1 MIEKMKFLSITG
13 PKADI
18 DRVVNTYLSKYE
30 IHLENALSELT
41 TVQNLTPFLEINPY
55 KEALNTAN
63 LFCEELN
70 SFAADTVKA
79 ETALAAAQTMDVET
93 ALDTIRRIQTDYQD
107 LDKKRSDLENQL
119 TTVDESLRV
128 IRPFRNLDFDI
139 SSILKFR
146 FIRFRFGR
154 IGKEYYQKFERYI
167 YDNLD
172 TIFIKCDE
180 DDQYIWGMY
189 FVPEPESQKVKAVYS
204 SMHFE
209 KIYMPDSYEGTAREA
224 FEQLAQKRS
233 LILSDFNTVSQK
245 RNDFLISHCREILA
259 AQAAI
264 ARLSGNFDIRKLAAC
279 TKGKGENDIFY
290 ILCGWMTEKDA
301 HSFQT
306 DIKDDSKIF
315 CIIDGE
321 DDEHIQP
328 ETHQQPPTK
337 LKNPKLF
344 KPFEMYINMYGLPAY
359 NEMDPTWFVAI
370 TYSFIFGAMFGDA
383 GQGLLLFIGGFLLY
397 KFKHIAL
404 AGIISCAGVFSTIFG
419 ILFGSFFGFENLF
432 PALWLRPMNNM
443 MTVPFIGKLNT
454 VFIVA
459 IGFGMGLILLCMV
472 FNIINAWKAH
482 DTEHIWFDTNSVAG
496 LVFYGSAT
504 VSIALIL
511 TGHTLPGGILLFI
524 MFGIPLILIF
534 FKEPLTALVEKKSE
548 VMPKEKGMFIVQGLF
563 EMFEVLLS
571 YFSNT
576 LSFVRIG
583 AFAVSHAAMMEVV
596 LMLAGFESGHLNWIV
611 VILGNLFVSG
621 MEGLIVG
628 IQVCFVWNT
637 MKCSAASTKVQDA
650 NLSHSALQNNKKINE

>member
-1 MIEKMKFLSITG
+1 MKFVSITG
-13 PKADI
+13 PREDI
-18 DRVVNTYLSKYE
+18 DRVVNNYLSRYE
-30 IHLENALSELT
+30 IHLENALTELT
-41 TVQNLTPFLEINPY
+41 DVKNLSPYLEINPY
-55 KEALNTAN
+55 KEALSTVGS
-63 LFCEELN
+63 FYEEVENPEQASAKKLPIEKALSFVQQIKDEADVLN
-70 SFAADTVKA
+70 KTRQELEEKRDS
-79 ETALAAAQTMDVET
+79 LA
-93 ALDTIRRIQTDYQD
+93 
-107 LDKKRSDLENQL
+107 
-119 TTVDESLRV
+119 ESLR
-128 IRPFRNLDFDI
+128 IIYPFRNVDFDVQ
-139 SSILKFR
+139 SILKMR
-146 FIRFRFGR
+146 YIHYRFGR
-154 IGKEYYQKFERYI
+154 IEKDYFDKFKTYI

-180 DDQYIWGMY
+180 DDRYIWGIY
-189 FVPEPESQKVKAVYS
+189 FVPVHEAQRIHAVYS
-204 SMHFE
+204 AMHFE
-209 KIYMPDSYEGTAREA
+209 KIFVPDQYDGTAKAAYTALEA
-224 FEQLAQKRS
+224 QYKKTIADLDANKAARKAFFRKNASDIVSCKHT
-233 LILSDFNTVSQK
+233 LSQFS
-245 RNDFLISHCREILA
+245 R
-259 AQAAI
+259 
-264 ARLSGNFDIRKLAAC
+264 NFDIRKLAAC
-279 TKGKGENDIFY
+279 THGDNKGEAAADYKPKEPFY

-301 HSFQT
+301 KAFQN
-306 DIKDDSKIF
+306 DISGDSRIF
-315 CIIDGE
+315 CLIDENEQE
-321 DDEHIQP
+321 DAHK
-328 ETHQQPPTK
+328 TPPTK

-344 KPFEMYINMYGLPAY
+344 KPFEMYTKMYGLPAY
-359 NEMDPTWFVAI
+359 GEMDPTWFIAI

-628 IQVCFVWNT
+628 IQVLRLEYYEMFSRFYKGT
-637 MKCSAASTKVQDA
+637 GRKFEPFRPTK
-650 NLSHSALQNNKKINE
+650 

>member
-13 PKADI
+13 PKTDI

-79 ETALAAAQTMDVET
+79 ETAQAAAQTMDVET
-93 ALDTIRRIQTDYQD
+93 ALDTIRRIQKDYQD
-107 LDKKRSDLENQL
+107 LDQKRADLENQL

-233 LILSDFNTVSQK
+233 LILSDFNTASQK
-245 RNDFLISHCREILA
+245 RNDFLISHCQEILA
-259 AQAAI
+259 ARAAI

-279 TKGKGENDIFY
+279 TRGKGERDIFY

-459 IGFGMGLILLCMV
+459 IGFGMGLILLCMI
-472 FNIINAWKAH
+472 FNILNAWKAH

-548 VMPKEKGMFIVQGLF
+548 IMPKEKGMFIVQGLF

-596 LMLAGFESGHLNWIV
+596 LMLAGFESGHLNWVV

-628 IQVCFVWNT
+628 IQVLRLEYYEMFSRFYKGT
-637 MKCSAASTKVQDA
+637 GRKFEPFRPTK
-650 NLSHSALQNNKKINE
+650 

>member
-79 ETALAAAQTMDVET
+79 ETAQAAAQTMDVET

-107 LDKKRSDLENQL
+107 LNKKRSDLENQL

-459 IGFGMGLILLCMV
+459 IGFGMGLILLCMI

-511 TGHTLPGGILLFI
+511 TGHTLPGGIVLFI

-548 VMPKEKGMFIVQGLF
+548 IMPKEKGMFIVQGLF

-628 IQVCFVWNT
+628 IQVLRLEYYEMFSRFYKGT
-637 MKCSAASTKVQDA
+637 GRKFEPFRPTK
-650 NLSHSALQNNKKINE
+650 

>member
-79 ETALAAAQTMDVET
+79 ETAQAAAQTMDVET

-224 FEQLAQKRS
+224 FDQLAQKRS

-628 IQVCFVWNT
+628 IQVLRLEYYEMFSRFYKGT
-637 MKCSAASTKVQDA
+637 GRKFEPFRPTK
-650 NLSHSALQNNKKINE
+650 

>member
-70 SFAADTVKA
+70 SFATDTVKA
-79 ETALAAAQTMDVET
+79 ETAQAAAQTMDVET

-107 LDKKRSDLENQL
+107 LDQKRADLENQL

-233 LILSDFNTVSQK
+233 LILSDFNTASQK
-245 RNDFLISHCREILA
+245 RNDFLISHCQEILA
-259 AQAAI
+259 ARAAI

-279 TKGKGENDIFY
+279 TRGKGESDIFY

-628 IQVCFVWNT
+628 IQVLRLEYYEMFSRFYKGT
-637 MKCSAASTKVQDA
+637 GRKFEPFRPTK
-650 NLSHSALQNNKKINE
+650 

>member
-70 SFAADTVKA
+70 SFATDTVKA

-107 LDKKRSDLENQL
+107 LNKKRSDLENQL

-459 IGFGMGLILLCMV
+459 IGFGMGLILLCMI

-511 TGHTLPGGILLFI
+511 TGHTLPGGIVLFI

-628 IQVCFVWNT
+628 IQVLRLEYYEMFSRFYKGT
-637 MKCSAASTKVQDA
+637 GRKFEPFRPTK
-650 NLSHSALQNNKKINE
+650 

>member
-79 ETALAAAQTMDVET
+79 ETTQAAAQTMDVET

-107 LDKKRSDLENQL
+107 LDKKRADLESQL
-119 TTVDESLRV
+119 NTLDESLRV
-128 IRPFRNLDFDI
+128 IRPFRNLNFDI

-146 FIRFRFGR
+146 FIHFRFGR
-154 IGKEYYQKFERYI
+154 IGKEYYQKFEKYI

-224 FEQLAQKRS
+224 FEQLTQKRS

-245 RNDFLISHCREILA
+245 RNDFLISHCQEILA
-259 AQAAI
+259 ARDAI
-264 ARLSGNFDIRKLAAC
+264 VRLSGNFDIRKLAAC

-596 LMLAGFESGHLNWIV
+596 LMLAGFESGHLNWVV

-628 IQVCFVWNT
+628 IQVLRLEYYEMFSRFYKGT
-637 MKCSAASTKVQDA
+637 GRKFEPFRPTK
-650 NLSHSALQNNKKINE
+650 

>member
-79 ETALAAAQTMDVET
+79 ETAQAAAQTMDVET

-107 LDKKRSDLENQL
+107 LDQKRADLENQL

-233 LILSDFNTVSQK
+233 LILSDFNTASQK
-245 RNDFLISHCREILA
+245 RNDFLISHCQEILA
-259 AQAAI
+259 ARAAI

-279 TKGKGENDIFY
+279 TRGKGESDIFY

-459 IGFGMGLILLCMV
+459 IGFGMGLILLCMI

-548 VMPKEKGMFIVQGLF
+548 IMPKEKGMFIVQGLF

-596 LMLAGFESGHLNWIV
+596 LMLAGFESGHLNWVV

-628 IQVCFVWNT
+628 IQVLRLEYYEMFSRFYKGT
-637 MKCSAASTKVQDA
+637 GRKFEPFRPTK
-650 NLSHSALQNNKKINE
+650 

>member
-79 ETALAAAQTMDVET
+79 ETAQAAAQTMDVET
-93 ALDTIRRIQTDYQD
+93 ALDTIRRIQKDYQD
-107 LDKKRSDLENQL
+107 LDQKRADLENQL

-233 LILSDFNTVSQK
+233 LILSDFNTASQK
-245 RNDFLISHCREILA
+245 RNDFLISHCQEILA
-259 AQAAI
+259 ARAAI

-279 TKGKGENDIFY
+279 TRGKGESDIFY

-459 IGFGMGLILLCMV
+459 IGFGMGLILLCMI
-472 FNIINAWKAH
+472 FNILNAWKAH

-511 TGHTLPGGILLFI
+511 TGHTLPGGIVLFI

-534 FKEPLTALVEKKSE
+534 FKEPLTALVEKKSKI
-548 VMPKEKGMFIVQGLF
+548 MPKEKGMFIVQGLF

-596 LMLAGFESGHLNWIV
+596 LMLAGFESGHLNWVV

-628 IQVCFVWNT
+628 IQVLRLEYYEMFSRFYKGT
-637 MKCSAASTKVQDA
+637 GRKFEPFRPTK
-650 NLSHSALQNNKKINE
+650 

>member
-79 ETALAAAQTMDVET
+79 ETAQAAAQTMDVET

-107 LDKKRSDLENQL
+107 LDQKRADLENQL

-233 LILSDFNTVSQK
+233 LILSDFNTASQK
-245 RNDFLISHCREILA
+245 RNDFLISHCQEILA
-259 AQAAI
+259 ARAAI

-279 TKGKGENDIFY
+279 TRGKGESDIFY

-459 IGFGMGLILLCMV
+459 IGFGMGLILLCMI

-548 VMPKEKGMFIVQGLF
+548 IMPKEKGMFIVQGLF

-628 IQVCFVWNT
+628 IQVLRLEYYEMFSRFYKGT
-637 MKCSAASTKVQDA
+637 GRKFEPFRPTK
-650 NLSHSALQNNKKINE
+650 

>member
-70 SFAADTVKA
+70 SFATDTVKA
-79 ETALAAAQTMDVET
+79 ETAQAAAQTMDVET

-107 LDKKRSDLENQL
+107 LNKKRSDLENQL

-290 ILCGWMTEKDA
+290 ILCGWMTEMDA

-306 DIKDDSKIF
+306 DIQDDSKIF

-496 LVFYGSAT
+496 LVYYGSAT

-628 IQVCFVWNT
+628 IQVLRLEYYEMFSRFYKGT
-637 MKCSAASTKVQDA
+637 GRKFEPFRPTK
-650 NLSHSALQNNKKINE
+650 

>member
-79 ETALAAAQTMDVET
+79 ETAQAAAQTMDVET
-93 ALDTIRRIQTDYQD
+93 ALDTIRRIQKDYQD
-107 LDKKRSDLENQL
+107 LDQKRADLENQL

-233 LILSDFNTVSQK
+233 LILSDFNTASQK
-245 RNDFLISHCREILA
+245 RNDFLISHCQEILA
-259 AQAAI
+259 ARAAI

-279 TKGKGENDIFY
+279 TRGKGESDIFY

-459 IGFGMGLILLCMV
+459 IGFGMGLILLCMI
-472 FNIINAWKAH
+472 FNILNAWKAH

-511 TGHTLPGGILLFI
+511 TGHTLPGGIVLFI

-548 VMPKEKGMFIVQGLF
+548 IMPKEKGMFIVQGLF

-628 IQVCFVWNT
+628 IQVLRLEYYEMFSRFYKGT
-637 MKCSAASTKVQDA
+637 GRKFEPFRPTK
-650 NLSHSALQNNKKINE
+650 

>member
-79 ETALAAAQTMDVET
+79 ETAQAAAPTMDVET

-107 LDKKRSDLENQL
+107 LDKKRPDLENQL

-459 IGFGMGLILLCMV
+459 IGFGMGLILLCMI

-628 IQVCFVWNT
+628 IQVLRLEYYEMFSRFYKGT
-637 MKCSAASTKVQDA
+637 GRKFEPFRPTK
-650 NLSHSALQNNKKINE
+650 

>member
-70 SFAADTVKA
+70 SFAADTVNA
-79 ETALAAAQTMDVET
+79 ETTQAAAQTMDVET

-107 LDKKRSDLENQL
+107 LDKKRADLESQL
-119 TTVDESLRV
+119 NTLDESLRV
-128 IRPFRNLDFDI
+128 IRPFRNLNFDI

-146 FIRFRFGR
+146 FIHFRFGR
-154 IGKEYYQKFERYI
+154 IGKEYYQKFEKYI

-224 FEQLAQKRS
+224 FEQLTQKRS

-245 RNDFLISHCREILA
+245 RNDFLISHCQEILA
-259 AQAAI
+259 ARDAI

-419 ILFGSFFGFENLF
+419 VLFGSFFGFENLF

-459 IGFGMGLILLCMV
+459 IGFGMGLILLCMI

-511 TGHTLPGGILLFI
+511 TGHTLPGGIILFI

-548 VMPKEKGMFIVQGLF
+548 IMPKEKGMFIVQGLF

-596 LMLAGFESGHLNWIV
+596 LMLAGFESGHLNWVV

-628 IQVCFVWNT
+628 IQVLRLEYYEMFSRFYKGT
-637 MKCSAASTKVQDA
+637 GRKFEPFRPTK
-650 NLSHSALQNNKKINE
+650 

>member
-79 ETALAAAQTMDVET
+79 ETAQAAAQTMDVET
-93 ALDTIRRIQTDYQD
+93 ALDTIRRIQKDYQD
-107 LDKKRSDLENQL
+107 LDQKRADLENQL

-233 LILSDFNTVSQK
+233 LILSDFNTASQK
-245 RNDFLISHCREILA
+245 RNDFLISHCQEILA
-259 AQAAI
+259 ARAAI

-279 TKGKGENDIFY
+279 TRGKGESDIFY

-397 KFKHIAL
+397 KFKHVAL

-459 IGFGMGLILLCMV
+459 IGFGMGLILLCMI
-472 FNIINAWKAH
+472 FNILNAWKAH

-511 TGHTLPGGILLFI
+511 TGHTLPGGIVLFI

-548 VMPKEKGMFIVQGLF
+548 IMPKEKGMFIVQGLF

-596 LMLAGFESGHLNWIV
+596 LMLAGFESGHLNWVV

-628 IQVCFVWNT
+628 IQVLRLEYYEMFSRFYKGT
-637 MKCSAASTKVQDA
+637 GRKFEPFRPTK
-650 NLSHSALQNNKKINE
+650 

>member
-70 SFAADTVKA
+70 SFTADTVKA
-79 ETALAAAQTMDVET
+79 ETAQAAAQTMDVET
-93 ALDTIRRIQTDYQD
+93 ALDTIRRIQTVYQD
-107 LDKKRSDLENQL
+107 LDKKRSDLKNQL

-279 TKGKGENDIFY
+279 TKGKGENDVFY

-306 DIKDDSKIF
+306 DIKNDSKIF

-628 IQVCFVWNT
+628 IQVLRLEYYEMFSRFYKGT
-637 MKCSAASTKVQDA
+637 GRKFEPFRPTK
-650 NLSHSALQNNKKINE
+650 

>member
-79 ETALAAAQTMDVET
+79 ETAQAAAQTMDVET
-93 ALDTIRRIQTDYQD
+93 ALDTIRRIQKDYQD
-107 LDKKRSDLENQL
+107 LDQKRADLENQL

-128 IRPFRNLDFDI
+128 ILPFRNLDFDI

-233 LILSDFNTVSQK
+233 LILSDFNTASQK
-245 RNDFLISHCREILA
+245 RNGFLISHCQEILA
-259 AQAAI
+259 ARAAI

-279 TKGKGENDIFY
+279 TRGKGESDIFY

-459 IGFGMGLILLCMV
+459 IGFGMGLILLCMI
-472 FNIINAWKAH
+472 FNILNAWKAH

-511 TGHTLPGGILLFI
+511 TGHTLPGGIVLFI

-548 VMPKEKGMFIVQGLF
+548 IMPKEKGMFIVQGLF

-596 LMLAGFESGHLNWIV
+596 LMLAGFESGHLNWVV

-628 IQVCFVWNT
+628 IQVLRLEYYEMFSRFYKGT
-637 MKCSAASTKVQDA
+637 GRKFEPFRPTK
-650 NLSHSALQNNKKINE
+650 

>member
-55 KEALNTAN
+55 KDALNTAN

-79 ETALAAAQTMDVET
+79 ETAQAAAQTMDVET

-583 AFAVSHAAMMEVV
+583 AFAVSHAAMMAVV

-628 IQVCFVWNT
+628 IQVLRLEYYEMFSRFYKGT
-637 MKCSAASTKVQDA
+637 GRKFEPFRPTK
-650 NLSHSALQNNKKINE
+650 

>member
-79 ETALAAAQTMDVET
+79 ETTQAAAQTMDVET

-107 LDKKRSDLENQL
+107 LDKKRADLESQL
-119 TTVDESLRV
+119 NTLDESLRV
-128 IRPFRNLDFDI
+128 IRPFRNLNFDI

-146 FIRFRFGR
+146 FIHFRFGR
-154 IGKEYYQKFERYI
+154 IGKEYYQKFEKYI

-224 FEQLAQKRS
+224 FEQLTQKRS

-245 RNDFLISHCREILA
+245 RNDFLISHCQEILA
-259 AQAAI
+259 ARDAI

-459 IGFGMGLILLCMV
+459 IGFGMGLILLCMI

-511 TGHTLPGGILLFI
+511 TGHTLPGGIVLFI

-548 VMPKEKGMFIVQGLF
+548 IMPKEKGMFIVQGLF

-596 LMLAGFESGHLNWIV
+596 LMLAGFESGHLNWVV

-628 IQVCFVWNT
+628 IQVLRLEYYEMFSRFYKGT
-637 MKCSAASTKVQDA
+637 GRKFEPFRPTK
-650 NLSHSALQNNKKINE
+650 

>member
-70 SFAADTVKA
+70 SFATDTVKA
-79 ETALAAAQTMDVET
+79 ETAQAAAQTMDVET

-119 TTVDESLRV
+119 TTLDESLRV

-454 VFIVA
+454 VFIVT

-628 IQVCFVWNT
+628 IQVLRLEYYEMFSRFYKGT
-637 MKCSAASTKVQDA
+637 GRKFEPFRPTK
-650 NLSHSALQNNKKINE
+650 

>member
-79 ETALAAAQTMDVET
+79 ETAQAAAQTMDVET

-107 LDKKRSDLENQL
+107 LDKKRADLENQL
-119 TTVDESLRV
+119 TTADESLRV
-128 IRPFRNLDFDI
+128 IRPFRNLNFDI

-209 KIYMPDSYEGTAREA
+209 KIYMPDSYEGTAIEA

-233 LILSDFNTVSQK
+233 LILSDFNTASQK
-245 RNDFLISHCREILA
+245 RNDFLISHCQEILA
-259 AQAAI
+259 ARAAI

-279 TKGKGENDIFY
+279 TRGKGESDIFY

-459 IGFGMGLILLCMV
+459 IGFGMGLILLCMI

-511 TGHTLPGGILLFI
+511 TGHTLPGGVVLFI

-548 VMPKEKGMFIVQGLF
+548 IMPREKGMFIVQGLF

-583 AFAVSHAAMMEVV
+583 AVAVSHAAMMEVV
-596 LMLAGFESGHLNWIV
+596 LMLAGFESGHLNWVV

-628 IQVCFVWNT
+628 IQVLRLEYYEMFSRFYKGT
-637 MKCSAASTKVQDA
+637 GRKFEPFRPTK
-650 NLSHSALQNNKKINE
+650 

>member
-79 ETALAAAQTMDVET
+79 ETAQAAAQTMDVET

-107 LDKKRSDLENQL
+107 LNKKRSDLENQL

-209 KIYMPDSYEGTAREA
+209 KIYMPDSYEGTARDA

-628 IQVCFVWNT
+628 IQVLRLEYYEMFSRFYKGT
-637 MKCSAASTKVQDA
+637 GRKFEPFRPTK
-650 NLSHSALQNNKKINE
+650 

>member
-79 ETALAAAQTMDVET
+79 ETAQAAAPTMDVET

-459 IGFGMGLILLCMV
+459 IGFGMGLILLCMI

-628 IQVCFVWNT
+628 IQVLRLEYYEMFSRFYKGT
-637 MKCSAASTKVQDA
+637 GRKFEPFRPTK
-650 NLSHSALQNNKKINE
+650 

>member
-79 ETALAAAQTMDVET
+79 ETTQAAAQTMDVET

-107 LDKKRSDLENQL
+107 LDKKRADLESQL
-119 TTVDESLRV
+119 NTLDESLRV
-128 IRPFRNLDFDI
+128 IRPFRNLNFDI

-146 FIRFRFGR
+146 FIHFRFGR
-154 IGKEYYQKFERYI
+154 IGKEYYQKFEKYI

-628 IQVCFVWNT
+628 IQVLRLEYYEMFSRFYKGT
-637 MKCSAASTKVQDA
+637 GRKFEPFRPTK
-650 NLSHSALQNNKKINE
+650 

>member
-79 ETALAAAQTMDVET
+79 ETTQAAAQTMDVET

-107 LDKKRSDLENQL
+107 LDKKRADLESQL
-119 TTVDESLRV
+119 NTLDESLRV
-128 IRPFRNLDFDI
+128 IRPFRNLNFDI

-146 FIRFRFGR
+146 FIHFRFGR
-154 IGKEYYQKFERYI
+154 IGKEYYQKFEKYI

-224 FEQLAQKRS
+224 FEQLTQKRS

-245 RNDFLISHCREILA
+245 RNDFLISHCQEILA
-259 AQAAI
+259 ARDAI

-459 IGFGMGLILLCMV
+459 IGFGMGLILLCMI

-596 LMLAGFESGHLNWIV
+596 LMLAGFESGHLNWVV

-628 IQVCFVWNT
+628 IQVLRLEYYEMFSRFYKGT
-637 MKCSAASTKVQDA
+637 GRKFEPFRPTK
-650 NLSHSALQNNKKINE
+650 

>member
-18 DRVVNTYLSKYE
+18 DRVVNSYLSKYE

-79 ETALAAAQTMDVET
+79 ETAQAAAQTMDVET

-107 LDKKRSDLENQL
+107 LDQKRADLENQL

-233 LILSDFNTVSQK
+233 LILSDFNTASQK
-245 RNDFLISHCREILA
+245 RNDFLISHCQEILA
-259 AQAAI
+259 ARAAI

-279 TKGKGENDIFY
+279 TRGKGESDIFY

-459 IGFGMGLILLCMV
+459 IGFGMGLILLCMI
-472 FNIINAWKAH
+472 FNILNAWKAH

-511 TGHTLPGGILLFI
+511 TGHTLPGGIVLFI

-548 VMPKEKGMFIVQGLF
+548 IMPKEKGMFIVQGLF

-596 LMLAGFESGHLNWIV
+596 LMLAGFESGHLNWVV

-628 IQVCFVWNT
+628 IQVLRLEYYEMFSRFYKGT
-637 MKCSAASTKVQDA
+637 GRKFEPFRPTK
-650 NLSHSALQNNKKINE
+650 

>member
-55 KEALNTAN
+55 KDALNTAN

-79 ETALAAAQTMDVET
+79 ETAQAAAQTMDVET

-628 IQVCFVWNT
+628 IQVLRLEYYEIFSRFYAGNGREFKPF
-637 MKCSAASTKVQDA
+637 MKAAHK
-650 NLSHSALQNNKKINE
+650 N